1 MSERKTAEIKL
12 RVTPTFKAGLQA
24 AATAANVSMSEYIE
38 ESVQQRLWD
47 GLNKAVDG
55 TALIAP
61 AVRELHPESE
71 QALALE
77 RSVPAPFTGTP
88 IPAEELLDAD
98 DLAVIADD
106 ADDELLASTCEHGLS
121 MWQFC
126 APCYEAS
133 VTR

>member
-24 AATAANVSMSEYIE
+24 AADAADESMSEYIE
-38 ESVQQRLWD
+38 
-47 GLNKAVDG
+47 KAVDLRSAAN
-55 TALIAP
+55 TLPTVIVKRDWQVDRP
-61 AVRELHPESE
+61 LHPESE